1 MKMRGK
7 TNFAD
12 RTLRFVKRSLFLV
25 LALSV
30 AIFSLL
36 ALFLANQ
43 SASTIRAVSKM
54 YMSGLNEQI
63 SAHFETAISLRL
75 DQLEVLARDVPSPG
89 IHTDEEERA
98 ELIESAQ
105 AREFSHLGF
114 LQADGSFDML
124 YGSQLEVI
132 DLEPYLESLSEG
144 EKKVAV
150 GLDTS
155 GKRLIL
161 LGIPS
166 RYPITQDHACVAMV
180 AALPVEYIS
189 NTLSLEENSDR
200 VYSYIIRKDGTFV
213 IRTGDAFRDSYFER
227 VRSLYDSAGGSKDK
241 ETYITDLY
249 NAMEQN
255 EQFSSEIT
263 IYGETRQVFCSKLS
277 HSEWFLLTFMPYQA
291 LDDIVNGFT
300 KRWTVM
306 VFSACALVL
315 IILMLVFAQY
325 SQMTKQQIQELEK
338 ARKAADHAN
347 RAKSEFLSNMSH
359 DIRTPMNAIVGMT
372 AIATTNIG
380 NQDQVQ
386 NCLRKITLSSK
397 HLLGLIND
405 VLDMSKIESGRMTLN
420 MDQISLR
427 EVMDSIVNIV
437 QPQVRSKRQQFNISI
452 HDISTENVCCDGL
465 RLNQVLI
472 NLLGNA
478 VKFTPDGGSIEV
490 ALYEEDSPKGEDY
503 IRTHITVRDNGIG
516 MSEEYQSK
524 IFDSFSR
531 EDSTRVQKTEGTGLG
546 MTITKYI
553 IDAMGGDIQ
562 VRSRLGEGTEFHVTL
577 DLLRATIQEVDM
589 VLPEW
594 SMLVVDDDQQL
605 CESAVASLK
614 AIGLNPDWT
623 QDAES
628 ALKMVE
634 EHHRRRDDYHI
645 ILLEWKLPGMDG
657 IAAARE
663 IRRRW
668 GDDIPILLIS
678 AYDWSE
684 IENQAREAGVTGF
697 ISKPLFKST
706 LFYGLKPFMG
716 VVDAKDEGDIMIG
729 RSDLEGRRILLAED
743 NDLNW
748 EIASELLSEELGLEL
763 EWAEN
768 GQLCVEKFQASEPG
782 YFNAILMDIR
792 MPVMTGYEATR
803 SIRAMD
809 REDAKAIPIIAMT
822 ADAFSEDIHKC
833 LECGMNAH
841 VAKPIDVREVARLLV
856 KFIGSKET
864 E

>member
-89 IHTDEEERA
+89 IHTDQEERT

-255 EQFSSEIT
+255 EQFSSEIS

-347 RAKSEFLSNMSH
+347 RV
-359 DIRTPMNAIVGMT
+359 P
-372 AIATTNIG
+372 
-380 NQDQVQ
+380 VQ
-386 NCLRKITLSSK
+386 
-397 HLLGLIND
+397 H
-405 VLDMSKIESGRMTLN
+405 
-420 MDQISLR
+420 
-427 EVMDSIVNIV
+427 
-437 QPQVRSKRQQFNISI
+437 
-452 HDISTENVCCDGL
+452 
-465 RLNQVLI
+465 
-472 NLLGNA
+472 
-478 VKFTPDGGSIEV
+478 
-490 ALYEEDSPKGEDY
+490 
-503 IRTHITVRDNGIG
+503 
-516 MSEEYQSK
+516 
-524 IFDSFSR
+524 
-531 EDSTRVQKTEGTGLG
+531 
-546 MTITKYI
+546 
-553 IDAMGGDIQ
+553 
-562 VRSRLGEGTEFHVTL
+562 
-577 DLLRATIQEVDM
+577 
-589 VLPEW
+589 
-594 SMLVVDDDQQL
+594 
-605 CESAVASLK
+605 
-614 AIGLNPDWT
+614 
-623 QDAES
+623 
-628 ALKMVE
+628 
-634 EHHRRRDDYHI
+634 
-645 ILLEWKLPGMDG
+645 
-657 IAAARE
+657 
-663 IRRRW
+663 
-668 GDDIPILLIS
+668 
-678 AYDWSE
+678 
-684 IENQAREAGVTGF
+684 
-697 ISKPLFKST
+697 
-706 LFYGLKPFMG
+706 
-716 VVDAKDEGDIMIG
+716 
-729 RSDLEGRRILLAED
+729 
-743 NDLNW
+743 
-748 EIASELLSEELGLEL
+748 
-763 EWAEN
+763 
-768 GQLCVEKFQASEPG
+768 EP
-782 YFNAILMDIR
+782 
-792 MPVMTGYEATR
+792 
-803 SIRAMD
+803 
-809 REDAKAIPIIAMT
+809 
-822 ADAFSEDIHKC
+822 
-833 LECGMNAH
+833 
-841 VAKPIDVREVARLLV
+841 
-856 KFIGSKET
+856 
-864 E
+864 